1 MRFEKVGL
9 LYSAPM
15 ATPAP
20 VAPAHASTSLDDY
33 VLTVQIFSYDD
44 VLASSSCAAS
54 GLFVKRETGSPSHAV
69 AKLRMPALWSKQTT
83 PGFLAGQPS
92 WSTEQ
97 IGAWDMGRMTVRIK

>member
-33 VLTVQIFSYDD
+33 VLTVQ
-44 VLASSSCAAS
+44 VL
-54 GLFVKRETGSPSHAV
+54 
-69 AKLRMPALWSKQTT
+69 LW
-83 PGFLAGQPS
+83 LHLL
-92 WSTEQ
+92 
-97 IGAWDMGRMTVRIK
+97 